1 VPIRATTKDLRDE
14 LRILVNDPA
23 GDGAVFTE
31 QQLQDFLDQERA
43 TVTQSPLE
51 VVELRVS
58 GGAVRRRRWR
68 AATGDWESGVSFAN
82 QEFDEVTPTAA
93 DLYGAIWDFDADADR
108 VFITG
113 NLHNVYGAA
122 VECLRVLAAN
132 VAQDFDVGG
141 IGVDAKLS
149 QAQKGL
155 LALIEQYRE
164 KSEAWKLRA
173 ARYDASRA
181 ETGFG
186 RLVFDDIAP
195 DGLWRT
201 FSERRFD
208 W

>member
-1 VPIRATTKDLRDE
+1 

-51 VVELRVS
+51 VVEVRVS
-58 GGAVRRRRWR
+58 GGEVRRRRWR
-68 AATGDWESGVSFAN
+68 AATGDWESGVILEN
-82 QEFDEVTPTAA
+82 QDYETLTPTASDPYA
-93 DLYGAIWDFDADADR
+93 AIWDFSSDADA

-113 NLHNVYGAA
+113 FLHNVYGAA

-173 ARYDASRA
+173 ARYDASRG

-186 RLVFDDIAP
+186 RLVFDDLAP
-195 DGLWRT
+195 DGLRRT